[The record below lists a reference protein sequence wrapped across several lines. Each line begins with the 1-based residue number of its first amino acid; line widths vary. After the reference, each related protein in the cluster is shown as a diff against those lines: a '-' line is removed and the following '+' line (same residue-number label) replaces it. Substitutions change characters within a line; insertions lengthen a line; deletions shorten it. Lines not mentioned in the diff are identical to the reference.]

1 MDTRDNRQP
10 PQGTQNPNMPPSPAP
25 GAPNPPG
32 GYPYGPNMPFGHPG
46 PYPPG
51 NGMPPRYPGQYPP
64 PYGPYGQRPHIPRR
78 KTFGEK
84 IVLLALQAIV
94 LMIAAAVVWGMVESR
109 ESTNDR
115 VTDRIASE
123 WGGKVKIDG
132 PVANLVGDSV
142 FTPLIPQG
150 YTAEATVKSEN
161 LHRSIYECEVFKA
174 HVRLSSRYCVDS
186 VASPGDEILVTVDLN
201 TAHISNLT
209 PLTVGGKTYS
219 WNVTESGINASI
231 PFSEL
236 ADAELNTEFD
246 IRGSGSIEFKPL
258 CTDSKIM
265 VEGEATN
272 PSFMG
277 RVSPDRRDVW
287 NRKFSAS
294 WDNAG
299 ARTPSWDEDDNGY
312 IGTEFLVGVSRYQKV
327 SRSIKYAFIIIL
339 LTYVT
344 VIFTEIT
351 MRHPIP
357 MFNYFLIGA
366 ALILFYCL
374 LLALSEHLSFGWA
387 YLVAMAMTVGLITI
401 YMWRMLKSRKV
412 GLVMGSIL
420 TVIYTSCY
428 IMLCVSSYALLM
440 GSLLLFCALAGLM
453 YGSLRINTSSKGAAP
468 GNPSGS
474 L

>member
-10 PQGTQNPNMPPSPAP
+10 PQGTQNPNMPPFPPS

-32 GYPYGPNMPFGHPG
+32 GYPYGPNMPFGAPG

-109 ESTNDR
+109 ETTNDR
-115 VTDRIASE
+115 VTDRIAQE
-123 WGGKVKIDG
+123 WGGKVEIDG
-132 PVANLVGDSV
+132 PVAYLTGDSTATRL
-142 FTPLIPQG
+142 TPDAFSG
-150 YTAEATVKSEN
+150 EATVKSET
-161 LHRSIYECEVFKA
+161 LHRSIYEREVFKA
-174 HVRLSSRYCVDS
+174 HVRLKSHYSIDSAATSYDEVVVAVDM
-186 VASPGDEILVTVDLN
+186 N

-209 PLTVGGKTYS
+209 PLTIGGKTYQ
-219 WNVTESGINASI
+219 WNVTGSGINTSV
-231 PFSEL
+231 PLSEL
-236 ADAELNTEFD
+236 ADAEINAEFD
-246 IRGSGSIEFKPL
+246 TRGSGSIEFMPL
-258 CTDSKIM
+258 CSNSKIS
-265 VEGEATN
+265 VEGEAAN
-272 PSFMG
+272 PSFKG
-277 RVSPDRRDVW
+277 KASPDRRNTW
-287 NRKFSAS
+287 NRRFSAS

-299 ARTPSWDEDDNGY
+299 SSYISADDGTYGY
-312 IGTEFLVGVSRYQKV
+312 VGAEFLVGVSRYQKV

-374 LLALSEHLSFGWA
+374 LLALSEHISFGWA

-401 YMWRMLKSRKV
+401 YMWRMLRSLKV